1 MRELLRAGRVSDF
14 RPAPKGA
21 AAAAVW
27 IFLALAGAGGSSA
40 PAAAAEPAPAPLT
53 QFPRMADGKPDMS
66 GVWQALNTANWSLE
80 PHAAAAGVVPSLGA
94 EGAVP
99 PGVGVVEGG
108 TIPYLPA
115 AAKQRDENF
124 AHRAT
129 EDPELKCYRPGVPR
143 ATYMP
148 QPFQILESDSDI
160 MIVYQY
166 AGVARTIY
174 MNKHIDAPV
183 DSWMGWSNG
192 HWEGDTLVV
201 EVTGQN
207 GMTWLDR
214 AGDFGSENMRVTER
228 YTPLGPNHL
237 LYEATI
243 EDPTVFSRP
252 WKIRMPLYRRIE
264 ANARLLEFKCPE
276 FAEELLYSKLRKHP
290 SNGGSHDDAE
300 PKASQP

>member
-1 MRELLRAGRVSDF
+1 MALTAVIAF
-14 RPAPKGA
+14 
-21 AAAAVW
+21 AAV
-27 IFLALAGAGGSSA
+27 LAASPSALAAQ
-40 PAAAAEPAPAPLT
+40 AEPL
-53 QFPRMADGKPDMS
+53 QQLPRMADGKPDLS
-66 GVWQALNTANWSLE
+66 GVWQVLNTANWSLA
-80 PHAAAAGVVPSLGA
+80 PHAAAPGVDPNLGA

-99 PGVGVVEGG
+99 PGVGVVVGG
-108 TIPYLPA
+108 EIPYLPA
-115 AAKQRDENF
+115 AEKQREENY

-129 EDPELKCYRPGVPR
+129 ADPELKCYRPGVPR

-148 QPFQILESDSDI
+148 QPFQILQSDTDI

-166 AGVARTIY
+166 AGAARTIY
-174 MNKHIDAPV
+174 MQKHVDAPV

-201 EVTGQN
+201 DVTGQN

-214 AGDFGSENMRVTER
+214 AGDFASENMRVTER
-228 YTPLGPNHL
+228 YTPLGPNHI

-264 ANARLLEFKCPE
+264 PDARLLEFKCPE
-276 FAEELLYSKLRKHP
+276 FAEKLMYGHLAKHNAD
-290 SNGGSHDDAE
+290 SEDDTHAG
-300 PKASQP
+300 Q